1 MKRQILYLAFI
12 LCAFVAPEA
21 NSGNSA
27 AAGAMGG
34 VAGFMIGRATAPRET
49 QYTTVREVQY
59 VDTGSQ
65 AVASAN
71 AQNARLRQE
80 IQQKNCEIDE
90 LHSLTER
97 LKRENKRLKDENK
110 DLIQEVEDVRA
121 ELKQTARDARKMKEA
136 DAKIVNKLEK

>member
-1 MKRQILYLAFI
+1 MKRQILYSAFI
-12 LCAFVAPEA
+12 LCAFIASLA
-21 NSGNSA
+21 NAGNSA

-71 AQNARLRQE
+71 AENARLRQRLT
-80 IQQKNCEIDE
+80 QKSCEIDD
-90 LHSLTER
+90 LNAQIER

-110 DLIQEVEDVRA
+110 DLLQEAEDARA
-121 ELKQTARDARKMKEA
+121 QLKQTARDARKMKQV
-136 DAKIVNKLEK
+136 DAKIIEKLEK